1 MPPLTFVVPV
11 LLEDEDEA
19 PDPQA
24 ASVMAATVVAITALL
39 LRLIFFFV
47 YLTILSFLHMR
58 FWLPYLGGHFQV
70 TTCSGSLT
78 LRFQRAITLSFRF

>member
-39 LRLIFFFV
+39 LRLIFFFIFSS
-47 YLTILSFLHMR
+47 YLPRQL
-58 FWLPYLGGHFQV
+58 Q
-70 TTCSGSLT
+70 
-78 LRFQRAITLSFRF
+78 